1 MSPTL
6 MPTKI
11 VGMKVSSNL
20 HREETWRG
28 QLISLMIMISMDEG
42 SGLLKIAKK
51 VAIRIRDLDLD
62 HIPVLGLDLDLVLG
76 QGDLAV
82 HSLASPAG
90 LEAAVVVERK
100 KIPEVVVEVERK
112 RIPSLAPDLGVEVET
127 GGKNQN
133 LVPEVAARDQNLVL
147 NLAEIM
153 DPNPDRDQ
161 SLPAILRD
169 LQVDLKDQQVV
180 TTARKGIQRK
190 LKDQNL
196 DLHPL

>member
-28 QLISLMIMISMDEG
+28 QLISLMIMISMGEG

-62 HIPVLGLDLDLVLG
+62 HIPVLDLDLDLVLG

-90 LEAAVVVERK
+90 LEAAVVAERK

-112 RIPSLAPDLGVEVET
+112 RIPSLAPDLGVEVEA
-127 GGKNQN
+127 GKNQN

-147 NLAEIM
+147 NLAEM
-153 DPNPDRDQ
+153 DPNPDPDQ
-161 SLPAILRD
+161 SLPRD

>member
-11 VGMKVSSNL
+11 VGMKVLSNL

-62 HIPVLGLDLDLVLG
+62 HIPVRDPDLDLVLD

-90 LEAAVVVERK
+90 LEAAVVAERK

-196 DLHPL
+196 DLHQL

>member
-28 QLISLMIMISMDEG
+28 QLISLMIMISMGEG

-51 VAIRIRDLDLD
+51 VAIHIRDLDLD
-62 HIPVLGLDLDLVLG
+62 HIPVRDPDLDLVLD

-82 HSLASPAG
+82 HSLASLAG
-90 LEAAVVVERK
+90 LEAAVVAERK

>member
-28 QLISLMIMISMDEG
+28 QLISLMIMISMGEG

-62 HIPVLGLDLDLVLG
+62 HIPVLDLDLDLVLG

-90 LEAAVVVERK
+90 LEAAVVAERK

-112 RIPSLAPDLGVEVET
+112 RIPSLAPDLGVEVEA
-127 GGKNQN
+127 GKNQN

-161 SLPAILRD
+161 SLQAILRD

>member
-28 QLISLMIMISMDEG
+28 QLISLMIMISMGEG

-51 VAIRIRDLDLD
+51 VAIHIRDLDLD
-62 HIPVLGLDLDLVLG
+62 HIPVRDPDLDLVLD

-82 HSLASPAG
+82 HSLASLAG
-90 LEAAVVVERK
+90 LEAAVVAERK

-147 NLAEIM
+147 NLAEM
-153 DPNPDRDQ
+153 DPNPDPDQ
-161 SLPAILRD
+161 SLPRD

>member
-62 HIPVLGLDLDLVLG
+62 HIPVRDPDPDLVLG
-76 QGDLAV
+76 PGDLAV

-90 LEAAVVVERK
+90 LEAAVVAERK

-112 RIPSLAPDLGVEVET
+112 RIPSLAPDLGVEVEA
-127 GGKNQN
+127 GKNQN

-147 NLAEIM
+147 NLAEM
-153 DPNPDRDQ
+153 DPNPDPDQ
-161 SLPAILRD
+161 SLPRD

>member
-28 QLISLMIMISMDEG
+28 QLISLMIMTSMDEG

-62 HIPVLGLDLDLVLG
+62 HILGRDPDPDLVLG

-82 HSLASPAG
+82 HSPASPAG
-90 LEAAVVVERK
+90 LEAAVVAGRK

-112 RIPSLAPDLGVEVET
+112 RIPSLAPDLGVEVEA
-127 GGKNQN
+127 GKNQN

-147 NLAEIM
+147 NLAEM
-153 DPNPDRDQ
+153 DQNPDRDQ

-180 TTARKGIQRK
+180 TTARKGSQRR

-196 DLHPL
+196 DRHPL

>member
-28 QLISLMIMISMDEG
+28 QLISLMIMISMGEG

-112 RIPSLAPDLGVEVET
+112 RIPSLAPDLGVEVEA
-127 GGKNQN
+127 GKNQN

-147 NLAEIM
+147 NLAEM
-153 DPNPDRDQ
+153 DPNPDPDQ
-161 SLPAILRD
+161 SLPRD

>member
-28 QLISLMIMISMDEG
+28 QLISLMIMISMGEG

-62 HIPVLGLDLDLVLG
+62 HILVRDPDPDLVLG
-76 QGDLAV
+76 PGDLAV

-90 LEAAVVVERK
+90 LEAAVVAERK

-112 RIPSLAPDLGVEVET
+112 RIPSLAPDLGVELEAE
-127 GGKNQN
+127 KNQN

-196 DLHPL
+196 DLHQL

>member
-28 QLISLMIMISMDEG
+28 QLISLMIMISMGEG

-112 RIPSLAPDLGVEVET
+112 RIPSLAPDLGVEVEA
-127 GGKNQN
+127 GKNQN

-153 DPNPDRDQ
+153 DPNHDRDQ
-161 SLPAILRD
+161 SLQGILRD

>member
-11 VGMKVSSNL
+11 GEMKVSSNL

-28 QLISLMIMISMDEG
+28 QLISLMIMISMGEG

-62 HIPVLGLDLDLVLG
+62 HIPVRDPDLDLDLD

-82 HSLASPAG
+82 HSLASLAG

-112 RIPSLAPDLGVEVET
+112 RIPSLAPDLGVEVEA
-127 GGKNQN
+127 GKNQN

-147 NLAEIM
+147 NLAEM
-153 DPNPDRDQ
+153 DPNPDPDQ
-161 SLPAILRD
+161 SLPRD
-169 LQVDLKDQQVV
+169 LQVDLKDQRVV

-196 DLHPL
+196 DLHQL

>member
-28 QLISLMIMISMDEG
+28 QLISLMIMISMGEG

-161 SLPAILRD
+161 SLQEILKD

>member
-1 MSPTL
+1 
-6 MPTKI
+6 
-11 VGMKVSSNL
+11 
-20 HREETWRG
+20 
-28 QLISLMIMISMDEG
+28 MDEG

-51 VAIRIRDLDLD
+51 VAIRIRDPDLD
-62 HIPVLGLDLDLVLG
+62 HILGRVPDQDLVLG

-82 HSLASPAG
+82 HSPASPAG
-90 LEAAVVVERK
+90 LEAAVVAERK

-112 RIPSLAPDLGVEVET
+112 RIPSLAPDLGVEVEA
-127 GGKNQN
+127 GKNQN

-147 NLAEIM
+147 NLAEM
-153 DPNPDRDQ
+153 DQNPDRDQ

-180 TTARKGIQRK
+180 TTARKGILRR

-196 DLHPL
+196 DRHLL

>member
-62 HIPVLGLDLDLVLG
+62 HIPVRDPDLDLVLD

-112 RIPSLAPDLGVEVET
+112 RIPSLAPDLGVEVEA
-127 GGKNQN
+127 GKNQN

>member
-28 QLISLMIMISMDEG
+28 QLISLMIMTSMDEG

-51 VAIRIRDLDLD
+51 VAIRIRDPDLD
-62 HIPVLGLDLDLVLG
+62 HILGRDPDQDLVLG

-82 HSLASPAG
+82 HSPASPAG
-90 LEAAVVVERK
+90 LEAAVVAERK

-112 RIPSLAPDLGVEVET
+112 RIPSLAPDLGVEVEA
-127 GGKNQN
+127 GKNQN

-147 NLAEIM
+147 NLAEM
-153 DPNPDRDQ
+153 DQNPDRDQ

-180 TTARKGIQRK
+180 TTARKGSQRR

-196 DLHPL
+196 DRHLL